1 MNIKHKVNLSYLSN
15 EEKQQLLFD
24 LDTFWDNFL
33 KDYQSNT
40 HSKDGKRTRTPF
52 KILSP
57 TMGRSI
63 MESYEGYSHRIGNS
77 KYHR

>member
-1 MNIKHKVNLSYLSN
+1 MNIKNKVN
-15 EEKQQLLFD
+15 

-33 KDYQSNT
+33 KENQSNT

-63 MESYEGYSHRIGNS
+63 MGSYEGYSHRIGNS
-77 KYHR
+77 KYHK

>member
-1 MNIKHKVNLSYLSN
+1 MNIKNKVN
-15 EEKQQLLFD
+15 
-24 LDTFWDNFL
+24 LDTFWDTLL
-33 KDYQSNT
+33 KENQSNTHST

-63 MESYEGYSHRIGNS
+63 MESYEGYSNRIGNS
-77 KYHR
+77 KYHN

>member
-1 MNIKHKVNLSYLSN
+1 MNIKNKVN
-15 EEKQQLLFD
+15 

-33 KDYQSNT
+33 NECQSNT

-63 MESYEGYSHRIGNS
+63 MECVSKGYLHRIGNS
-77 KYHR
+77 KYHK